1 MYPRNISNPAKQ
13 SVAEIEAGFSLI
25 EVTVAMVT
33 LGICLAYAM
42 PLFLY
47 AKLNNARS
55 EIRTGA
61 LIVAQ
66 KVFDNVRSQPF
77 GALPSSDGAISNLVG
92 CTYPTAYPTNL
103 LGCTN
108 AVNPTNPNPA
118 ITPNVPNINLK
129 PGETGYLAISAKD
142 KLLTSAIGRQY
153 QTKVTYCEGL
163 TGDASICSGKY
174 RTFKV
179 EVSFN
184 GSPVYDVQGTYTDF
198 Q

>member
-1 MYPRNISNPAKQ
+1 MMYPRNINDLAKKPV
-13 SVAEIEAGFSLI
+13 VALEEGFSLI
-25 EVTVAMVT
+25 EVTIAMVT

-55 EIRTGA
+55 EVRTGA

-66 KVFDNVRSQPF
+66 RVFDKVRSQPF
-77 GALPSSDGAISNLVG
+77 IDLPLSDGANSNLTG
-92 CTYPTAYPTNL
+92 CTYPTAVPTNL
-103 LGCTN
+103 LGC
-108 AVNPTNPNPA
+108 VNKTIKPNPE
-118 ITPNVPNINLK
+118 ITPNVPNVNLK
-129 PGETGYLAISAKD
+129 SGETGYVKIPDKD

-163 TGDASICSGKY
+163 TGDATVCSDKY

-184 GSPVYDVQGTYTDF
+184 GSPVYNVQGTYTDF

>member
-1 MYPRNISNPAKQ
+1 MMYPINISNLAKKP
-13 SVAEIEAGFSLI
+13 VIEIEEGFSLI
-25 EVTVAMVT
+25 EVTIAMVT

-55 EIRTGA
+55 EVRTGA

-66 KVFDNVRSQPF
+66 RVFDNVRSQPF
-77 GALPSSDGAISNLVG
+77 GALPSSDGAVSNLTG
-92 CTYPTAYPTNL
+92 CTYPTAVPTNL
-103 LGCTN
+103 LGCKNN
-108 AVNPTNPNPA
+108 AANPNPV
-118 ITPNVPNINLK
+118 ITPNVPNIGLK
-129 PGETGYLAISAKD
+129 SGEAGYVAISPKD

-163 TGDASICSGKY
+163 TGDATVCSSKY

-184 GSPVYDVQGTYTDF
+184 GSPVYNVQGTYTDF

>member
-1 MYPRNISNPAKQ
+1 MYLKLINNLAHKKPRNK
-13 SVAEIEAGFSLI
+13 EEGFSLI
-25 EVTVAMVT
+25 EVTVAMTT

-66 KVFDNVRSQPF
+66 RVFDKVRSQPF
-77 GALPSSDGAISNLVG
+77 SELPVNDGASSNLVG
-92 CTYPTAYPTNL
+92 CTNYPTSL
-103 LGCTN
+103 KDC
-108 AVNPTNPNPA
+108 VNSTTVSPNPI
-118 ITPNVPNINLK
+118 ITPNVK
-129 PGETGYLAISAKD
+129 DISISTVAASADPDNNKMTQLE
-142 KLLTSAIGRQY
+142 KSLTTAIGRQY
-153 QTKVTYCEGL
+153 QTRVTFCEGL
-163 TGDASICSGKY
+163 TKDVTICSNKY

-184 GSPVYDVQGTYTDF
+184 GSPVYNVQGTYTDF